1 MNMLPRRLKSE
12 KGIALPL
19 VAVALWV
26 ILGMTGLGVETG
38 RLALVATEVQNAAD
52 VAARSAAFEYVT
64 GDGTTTPRQA
74 AEAVIAA
81 NAIDDQTSISAA
93 SLTVLEMGNWTSE
106 NGFITNLEPINAA
119 RAEVQ
124 HTADSII
131 MSWVGYPSSLVT
143 KDAIAGFSPAS
154 GGRPTL
160 PIAIGE
166 CLLDEECNEDACQP
180 TLYQVPDP
188 EDNSAWT
195 GFFEEASGDQIA
207 AYFPEECPPNGNGT
221 TEVAPYIN
229 LHDEIYLNNG
239 QTSLL
244 KQVECMLENGLTE
257 VLVPVV
263 SCGTTLNQARE
274 VLGFATFEIIEV
286 RATGGNKG
294 IDMRGLTSAQND
306 PGGGDTSYGSGTI
319 VLVD

>member
-52 VAARSAAFEYVT
+52 VAARAAAFEYVT
-64 GDGTTTPRQA
+64 GDGATTPRQA

-93 SLTVLEMGNWTSE
+93 SLTVLDMGNWTSE
-106 NGFITNLEPINAA
+106 GGFVTNLEPINAA

-131 MSWVGYPSSLVT
+131 MSWLGYPSSVVT

-154 GGRPTL
+154 GGRPTI
-160 PIAIGE
+160 PIAVGE
-166 CLLDEECNEDACQP
+166 CLLDEDCNEDDCQP

-195 GFFEEASGDQIA
+195 GFFEQASTSQIG
-207 AYFPEECPPNGNGT
+207 AYFPEECPPNGGET
-221 TEVAPYIN
+221 QVAPWIN
-229 LHDEIYLNNG
+229 LHDEILLNNG
-239 QTSLL
+239 QDVPLL
-244 KQVECMLENGLTE
+244 RQVECMLENGLTE

-263 SCGTTLNQARE
+263 SCDTTLNQGRE
-274 VLGFATFEIIEV
+274 VLGFATFEITAV
-286 RATGGNKG
+286 RTTGNNKG
-294 IDMRGLTSAQND
+294 IDIQGLTSAHND
-306 PGGGDTSYGSGTI
+306 PGGGTTSYGSGTI